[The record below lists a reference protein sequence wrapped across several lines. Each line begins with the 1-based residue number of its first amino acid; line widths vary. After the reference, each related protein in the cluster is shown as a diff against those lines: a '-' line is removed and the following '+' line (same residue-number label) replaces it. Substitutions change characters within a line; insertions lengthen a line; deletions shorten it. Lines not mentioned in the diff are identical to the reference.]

1 MQKAN
6 ELRLQ
11 AAQELVEL
19 EKNKRQELF
28 ELKNKCQKEKK
39 REPAKVRSLKREIA
53 QVLTVLREKELTP

>member
-1 MQKAN
+1 MQKAK

-19 EKNKRQELF
+19 ERNKRQELF